1 MRFRTWVVAAVG
13 LGSLLLLIA
22 VSMLTTSR
30 KAQDIYTQL
39 DQLNTHHYEVDSKL
53 RRLRGD
59 VNLSGVF
66 VRDYLLDIARER
78 APEYRQRLS
87 EFRDGNMATLVELR
101 ALRSEERRVGKE

>member
-39 DQLNTHHYEVDSKL
+39 DQLNTHHHEVDTKL
-53 RRLRGD
+53 RRLRSD
-59 VNLSGVF
+59 VNLSGIY

-78 APEYRQRLS
+78 DPDYRQLAEPHEGQIS
-87 EFRDGNMATLVELR
+87 SLQMQL
-101 ALRSEERRVGKE
+101 EEYW